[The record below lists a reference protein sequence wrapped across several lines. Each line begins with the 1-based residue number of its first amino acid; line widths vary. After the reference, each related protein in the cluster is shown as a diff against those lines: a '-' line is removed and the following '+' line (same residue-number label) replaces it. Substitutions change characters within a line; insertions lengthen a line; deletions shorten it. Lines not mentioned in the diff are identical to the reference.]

1 MSLCLKPPSALLL
14 PLGQAC
20 MCTPQYFVSSAPFLG
35 STPPGALSH
44 APLTL
49 QAALPLPCCLNYLP
63 SEQGLGGPLCTTE
76 SQCPTSSTLS
86 LIGTA
91 LHIYAQLY
99 FGSSELFR

>member
-1 MSLCLKPPSALLL
+1 MSLCLKAPSALLF
-14 PLGQAC
+14 PLGQDF
-20 MCTPQYFVSSAPFLG
+20 MGTPQHFVSSAPFLD
-35 STPPGALSH
+35 SRAPCALSN
-44 APLTL
+44 APFTL
-49 QAALPLPCCLNYLP
+49 QAALPLPCCLNYPP

-99 FGSSELFR
+99 FGSSKLFG